1 MEEITL
7 PNIKEMYSFTQNNR
21 DYVNTIRSY

>member
-21 DYVNTIRSY
+21 DYVNTIRHY